1 MSLTNNYYF
10 ISKLKKNLGSYLKAL
25 RDARQREQRLAKD
38 KYTSTD
44 YKKYQNNYGFGRDFL
59 PFETETKT
67 EKLEKAKKREEYAA
81 KVKLRNNGLNDN
93 VNYGRFTNNYS
104 ENVFV
109 PKNNSNQNFFQQPK
123 YKLDVDVEQPTRRK
137 NKVK

>member
-1 MSLTNNYYF
+1 
-10 ISKLKKNLGSYLKAL
+10 LKAL

-38 KYTSTD
+38 KYTSND

-93 VNYGRFTNNYS
+93 VNYGRFNNNYS
-104 ENVFV
+104 DNVFV